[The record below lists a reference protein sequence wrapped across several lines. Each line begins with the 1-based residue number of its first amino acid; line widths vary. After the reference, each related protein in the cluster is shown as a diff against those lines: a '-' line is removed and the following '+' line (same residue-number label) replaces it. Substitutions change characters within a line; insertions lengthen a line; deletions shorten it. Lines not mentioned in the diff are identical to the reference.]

1 MDQGRPNKKPGLV
14 KAAPSVGPAIKS
26 PDKSFGKAVGKPSA
40 PPVKTI
46 TRVELLDAVY
56 TACPS
61 LSRAQAR
68 DIFEMTL
75 EEIVG
80 ALLRDDS
87 VKLRS
92 FGAFNLRSKRA
103 RIGRNPRTGVEAVII
118 ARRVVTFKASPS
130 LIARVNGLD
139 APDDN
144 G

>member
-1 MDQGRPNKKPGLV
+1 MDQVRPKKPGLA
-14 KAAPSVGPAIKS
+14 KAAPSGIPASK
-26 PDKSFGKAVGKPSA
+26 PLGKAAAPSR
-40 PPVKTI
+40 TI

-68 DIFEMTL
+68 DVFEMTL
-75 EEIVG
+75 EEIVS
-80 ALLRDDS
+80 ALLHDDS

-92 FGAFNLRSKRA
+92 FGAFNVRSKRA
-103 RIGRNPRTGVEAVII
+103 RVGRNPRTGVEATIN
-118 ARRVVTFKASPS
+118 ARRVMTFKASPT

>member
-1 MDQGRPNKKPGLV
+1 MDHGRPKKPDLA
-14 KAAPSVGPAIKS
+14 KAGPTGVPLAKPLAKPQSIALAPASR
-26 PDKSFGKAVGKPSA
+26 
-40 PPVKTI
+40 TI

-68 DIFEMTL
+68 EIFEITL
-75 EEIVG
+75 EEIVN

-103 RIGRNPRTGVEAVII
+103 RIGRNPRTGVEATIN
-118 ARRVVTFKASPS
+118 ARRVLTFKASPT
-130 LIARVNGLD
+130 LIARVNGLA